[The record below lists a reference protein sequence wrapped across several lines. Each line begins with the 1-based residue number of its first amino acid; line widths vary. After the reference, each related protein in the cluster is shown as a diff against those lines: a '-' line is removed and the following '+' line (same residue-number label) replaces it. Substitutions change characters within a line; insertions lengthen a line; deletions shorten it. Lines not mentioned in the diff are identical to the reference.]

1 MPDEMKGLLHIFLK
15 VSTNSYLNIVDKIS
29 SSLAEEY
36 RDVFVSV
43 VVLFTIPS
51 LFCLFLRSGIGS
63 IDLVFI
69 FAYVT
74 FSADPALCLSL
85 TECAM

>member
-1 MPDEMKGLLHIFLK
+1 MPDEGKWLLHVFLK
-15 VSTNSYLNIVDKIS
+15 MSADSYLSLINKGRR
-29 SSLAEEY
+29 SLAEE

-43 VVLFTIPS
+43 VVLFTMPS
-51 LFCLFLRSGIGS
+51 LFCLFLWSGTDS

-69 FAYVT
+69 FVYVT

-85 TECAM
+85 AKCAM